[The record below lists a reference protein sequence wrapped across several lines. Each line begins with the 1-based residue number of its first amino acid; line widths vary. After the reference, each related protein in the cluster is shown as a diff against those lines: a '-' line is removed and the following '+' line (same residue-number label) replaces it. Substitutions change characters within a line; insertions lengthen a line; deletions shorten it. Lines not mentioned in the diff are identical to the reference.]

1 MPPSRPIRDCFA
13 NRARF
18 MNKPQRKKNPTFG
31 VAVFIVVAILL
42 VIATLIFNAIREK
55 HEFES
60 QNAQASSVSSKAAAA
75 ADAIKP
81 ASGAAQ

>member
-1 MPPSRPIRDCFA
+1 MTRPPH
-13 NRARF
+13 
-18 MNKPQRKKNPTFG
+18 KKNPTFG

-42 VIATLIFNAIREK
+42 VIATLFYNAIRQK
-55 HEFES
+55 QEFDS
-60 QNAQASSVSSKAAAA
+60 LDAQASSATSEAAAA